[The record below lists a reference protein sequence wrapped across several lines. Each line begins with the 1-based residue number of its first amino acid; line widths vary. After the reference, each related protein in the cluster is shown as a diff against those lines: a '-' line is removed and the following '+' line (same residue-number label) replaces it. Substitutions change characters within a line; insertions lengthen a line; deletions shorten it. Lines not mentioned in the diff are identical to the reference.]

1 VTNVDRRLAKVEEA
15 LDPAGIIV
23 RWLAEAHACGD
34 MSAYVRARPDDPMPP
49 LDALVRQAKQAATGR
64 ARGRPRDEAD
74 ATLRNAVVGTVFRFK
89 LVLRMNVVTSDLPD
103 REVLIHAALA
113 MAGVMAMEGLSERR
127 GLMLLA
133 TCRDRLLA
141 RVTELLCHDAA
152 RANVEKKYLRGM
164 PTLFPATQRQSD
176 DQVRQSQTMAVMT
189 MRLAELDGF
198 GGRSPDDP
206 KAVERRVAALVADL
220 TEPARSDAYNEIGD
234 GRRAYAVGRRWVHAS
249 ATTRAVTAS
258 NA

>member
-1 VTNVDRRLAKVEEA
+1 
-15 LDPAGIIV
+15 
-23 RWLAEAHACGD
+23 
-34 MSAYVRARPDDPMPP
+34 
-49 LDALVRQAKQAATGR
+49 
-64 ARGRPRDEAD
+64 
-74 ATLRNAVVGTVFRFK
+74 
-89 LVLRMNVVTSDLPD
+89 
-103 REVLIHAALA
+103 
-113 MAGVMAMEGLSERR
+113 
-127 GLMLLA
+127 
-133 TCRDRLLA
+133 
-141 RVTELLCHDAA
+141 
-152 RANVEKKYLRGM
+152 M
-164 PTLFPATQRQSD
+164 PTLFPATQRQWD

>member
-15 LDPAGIIV
+15 LDPPGIIV
-23 RWLAEAHACGD
+23 RWLAEAHAYGD
-34 MSAYVRARPDDPMPP
+34 MTAYVRARLDDPVPP
-49 LDALVRQAKQAATGR
+49 LDELVRQARQAATG
-64 ARGRPRDEAD
+64 ARSRPRDEAD
-74 ATLRNAVVGTVFRFK
+74 ATVRRAIVGTVFRFK
-89 LVLRMNVVTSDLPD
+89 LVLRLNVVTSDVLD
-103 REVLIHAALA
+103 QEVLIHGALS

-164 PTLFPATQRQSD
+164 PTLFPATQRQWD

-220 TEPARSDAYNEIGD
+220 TEPARSDVYNEIGD

-249 ATTRAVTAS
+249 ATTGAVTAS